1 MFKTTF
7 IAALA
12 LIGTQAIQIRSE
24 AGPNLDGINIRNA
37 V

>member
-12 LIGTQAIQIRSE
+12 LIETQAIQIRSE
-24 AGPNLDGINIRNA
+24 AGPRLDGINTTNA